1 MNHVQPD
8 GNCLYRSLSHII
20 FGTENCF
27 DILKYNLIN
36 SFISSTQHHYNVI
49 HRSGILSE
57 QELHE
62 HIEIITP
69 PNAWGT
75 NVELNM
81 LATLARIDILILDCT
96 DVNSMNWNILPNYIH
111 NQLDIPIECN
121 PIFNAQKVR
130 ILHHRLGRLEGNELL
145 DSFFFA

>member
-1 MNHVQPD
+1 MRQKIAHSIGLYEIPILPIRETRGALNNYYASLQSQLTTYFDQNVSVYHVQPD

-36 SFISSTQHHYNVI
+36 TFIASTQHHYNVM
-49 HRSGILSE
+49 HRFGILSE

-62 HIEIITP
+62 LIDLITP

-75 NVELNM
+75 
-81 LATLARIDILILDCT
+81 
-96 DVNSMNWNILPNYIH
+96 
-111 NQLDIPIECN
+111 Q
-121 PIFNAQKVR
+121 
-130 ILHHRLGRLEGNELL
+130 
-145 DSFFFA
+145 